1 MSIINS
7 FLLALF
13 CSFVSSRYGK
23 SLLLG
28 MEQVWTGA
36 YIALSVSRD
45 SFQFHI

>member
-1 MSIINS
+1 MSIIKR

-13 CSFVSSRYGK
+13 CFVSSRYGK